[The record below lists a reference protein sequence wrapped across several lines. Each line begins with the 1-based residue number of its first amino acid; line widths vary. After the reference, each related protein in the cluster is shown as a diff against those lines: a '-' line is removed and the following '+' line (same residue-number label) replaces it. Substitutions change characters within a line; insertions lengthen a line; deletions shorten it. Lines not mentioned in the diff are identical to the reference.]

1 MFRHPCL
8 MIAVAFPFAF
18 SVAMQTAQAQ
28 NSNPAAKRYEA
39 FAACQRHAD
48 KAVRVMRTA
57 KEQMNH
63 YLIFGKCVEKRGYSM
78 GGQLKTSPSG
88 PP

>member
-1 MFRHPCL
+1 MFGQPCVT
-8 MIAVAFPFAF
+8 IAVGFLFAF
-18 SVAMQTAQAQ
+18 SVAIQGAQAQ
-28 NSNPAAKRYEA
+28 SSAAKRYEA

-48 KAVRVMRTA
+48 QAVPTMRTA

-63 YLIFGKCVEKRGYSM
+63 YLIFGKCVEKRGYGM
-78 GGQLKTSPSG
+78 GGQLHTSPRG